1 MAGMIGAI
9 VVLAWVAFWQYLTIE
24 DMKYD
29 INKLRIDYTFMEGSQ
44 KDELDRVKNAVLE
57 LNYRLEWFV
66 EVHDENVDVMEEMRE
81 AINSII
87 NYLS

>member
-29 INKLRIDYTFMEGSQ
+29 INKLRIDYTFMESGHT
-44 KDELDRVKNAVLE
+44 DEMDKVKGAVLD
-57 LNYRLEWFV
+57 LNYRLDSFI
-66 EVHDENVDVMEEMRE
+66 EVHDENVDIIEEMRE